1 MPNNTEPYPFLRA
14 RRQRID
20 GGGWAAV
27 ALLALILTG
36 CAATP
41 DTSTV
46 PDRPSPVLQQIAT
59 RLPGQY
65 VSVRDKDRAI
75 QSMSIEKRSASDAD
89 GVAFSLVQSSADGAD
104 ERRFGLSL
112 RPGKLDNR
120 LNGRYALLGPG
131 GEVRRSCPMNFHVTQ
146 RGLVGETDPASC
158 RFGEG
163 AEAVGLLKEIA
174 FDGRG
179 IRIGD
184 RLMDPESG
192 EPRGQ
197 DQVIRFFPARDFS
210 GWLGIRDGDEWR
222 VARDFSLRPGVA
234 IEPLD
239 AADMSLGFSIELN
252 YYRMERGNEETLL
265 RLTITDSESGET
277 VAESWTEPGS
287 RNIGVALP
295 DLQVGL
301 NVDGQ

>member
-1 MPNNTEPYPFLRA
+1 MPKHAEPDPSLRA
-14 RRQRID
+14 RRRRPD
-20 GGGWAAV
+20 GGRWAPIG
-27 ALLALILTG
+27 LLALILAG
-36 CAATP
+36 CAAAP
-41 DTSTV
+41 ETSTA
-46 PDRPSPVLQQIAT
+46 PDRPAPVLQQIAT

-65 VSVRDKDRAI
+65 VSIRDEDRAI
-75 QSMSIEKRSASDAD
+75 QTMSIERRAASESG
-89 GVAFSLVQSSADGAD
+89 GVAFSLIQSDADGAN

-112 RPGKLDNR
+112 RSGKLENR
-120 LNGRYALLGPG
+120 LDGRYALLGPQ
-131 GEVRRSCPMNFHVTQ
+131 GEVRRSCQMKFHVTE

-192 EPRGQ
+192 EPRGK
-197 DQVIRFFPARDFS
+197 DQVIRFFPAREFS
-210 GWLGIRDGDEWR
+210 GWLGIREGDEWR

-252 YYRMERGNEETLL
+252 YYRMERETEDTLL
-265 RLTITDSESGET
+265 RLTVTDSESGET

-287 RNIGVALP
+287 QNIGVALP

-301 NVDGQ
+301 SVDSR